1 MLLFISSSMTGSI
14 SDRID
19 GNLRSKGVLEKT
31 RDKLLEIQAFGN
43 RLISGPKIHP
53 EVRRLIS
60 QDGHHSYVMLRINE
74 GKRRGIEKY
83 LRRFAKHTRDLG
95 KRFFDNDQTV
105 YSDIPNVEL
114 FPWLE
119 EGRYFIRNEL
129 HLPVIAKRTIP
140 KDTLQLNRGL
150 ASWHMDLLQDIDHP
164 NPLDLELIDGVDPY
178 FEIEVIRD
186 KQDTLRGD
194 LTIGINTYRLRQLLR
209 KSPEVKMDMVDR
221 HYPTVSEGK
230 LVTIAY
236 ILSGIP
242 GREKEIPAIEYSS
255 L

>member
-1 MLLFISSSMTGSI
+1 MTGSI

-19 GNLRSKGVLEKT
+19 ENLRSKSVLEKT
-31 RDKLLEIQAFGN
+31 RDKLLEIQAFGK
-43 RLISGPKIHP
+43 RIVFGPTIHP
-53 EVRRLIS
+53 EVERLIS
-60 QDGHHSYVMLRINE
+60 RDGHHSYVMLRNTE
-74 GKRRGIEKY
+74 GGRKGTKKY
-83 LRRFAKHTRDLG
+83 LKRFARHTRDLG
-95 KRFFDNDQTV
+95 KRFFGNDQTV
-105 YSDIPNVEL
+105 YNGIPNVEL
-114 FPWLE
+114 IPWLE

-129 HLPVIAKRTIP
+129 HLPVIVKSTIP
-140 KDTLQLNRGL
+140 KDTLQLNKGI

-164 NPLDLELIDGVDPY
+164 NPLDLELIDGADPY

-186 KQDTLRGD
+186 EQDTLRGD

-209 KSPEVKMDMVDR
+209 KSPEVKMDMVGR

-236 ILSGIP
+236 ILSSVL
-242 GREKEIPAIEYSS
+242 GREKEIPHIEYSS